1 MNVSAR
7 MQNARACFLFELVS
21 LIIISKIFIP
31 VSYFV
36 MFPVSVRRYLS
47 SLLEYDNAN

>member
-7 MQNARACFLFELVS
+7 IQNARACFLFELVS
-21 LIIISKIFIP
+21 FIIISKIFIA

-36 MFPVSVRRYLS
+36 MFPVSVRRDLFV
-47 SLLEYDNAN
+47 LLEYDNEN